1 MAASKTVNPVNPSP
15 TVSPQRAYF
24 IWSTF
29 AYFVSRL
36 FQTPEVGLMD
46 TLRYK
51 LVSQG
56 TQVTVDNTWFSDVDM
71 IPFTLSD

>member
-15 TVSPQRAYF
+15 TVSPQRAYLF
-24 IWSTF
+24 EAHF
-29 AYFVSRL
+29 AGFVFRL

-56 TQVTVDNTWFSDVDM
+56 TLQVTEVDNA
-71 IPFTLSD
+71 

>member
-1 MAASKTVNPVNPSP
+1 
-15 TVSPQRAYF
+15 
-24 IWSTF
+24 
-29 AYFVSRL
+29 
-36 FQTPEVGLMD
+36 MD

-56 TQVTVDNTWFSDVDM
+56 TLQVTEVDNAWFLDVDM